1 MDNRPV
7 AKNSPLNEISLLTDD
22 DLFLFNQGKHFHIY
36 RKLGAHLMEYR
47 GRKGTYFAVWAPNAK
62 QVAVMGD
69 FSQWNQNANL
79 LSLRGQSGIWE
90 GFIPGVEQGS
100 LYKYHI
106 VSRYHNFQVDKA
118 DPLAFY
124 SQTAPSTASI
134 VWDLRYQWNDEAW
147 MCRQKEANALTAPI
161 SVYEMHLGSWRR
173 TDDNLR
179 PLTYRELAPQLAAY
193 IKKTGFTHVEF
204 LPVMEHPF
212 TGSWGYQITAFFAPT
227 SRYGTPQDFKFL
239 VDYLHQNQIGVILDW
254 APSHFPSDEHGL
266 VYFDGTHL
274 YENSDPRR
282 SFHPDWKSY
291 IFDYGRKEVQSFLIS
306 NAIFWLDQF
315 HADGIRVDG
324 VASMLYLDY
333 SRKRGEWLPNKYGGK
348 ENLEAIDF
356 IKTLNEQIY
365 HFFPAVQT
373 IAEESTS
380 WPMVSHPTYLGG
392 LGFGLKWDMG
402 WMHDTLYYLSL
413 DPVFRKYQH
422 NKLTFRNSYALN
434 ENFMLPLSHD
444 EVVYGKGSLINKMP
458 GNKQQ
463 KLASLRLLLS
473 YMYATPGKKLLFMG
487 AEFGQPKEWN
497 HDGNLEWEVSQ
508 TDGHREVSQFLTD
521 LNRVYRAERAL
532 YEQDFSKEG
541 FVWID
546 CADIEKSILSF
557 QRLGRRNKEQVIV
570 ILNFTP
576 VARFDYRIGVPV
588 KGTWQEILNSDARE
602 YGGEGYGNFGE
613 VITENIP
620 FHGYPY
626 SMRLTVPPL
635 GAIYFKPQK
644 GDE

>member
-1 MDNRPV
+1 MDNRPI

-69 FSQWNQNANL
+69 FNYWNKNENL

-90 GFIPGVEQGS
+90 GFIPGVEQGNQ
-100 LYKYHI
+100 YKYYI
-106 VSRYHNFQVDKA
+106 VSKYHNFQVDKA

-124 SQTAPSTASI
+124 SQTAPATASI
-134 VWDLRYQWNDEAW
+134 VWDLKYQWNDEAW
-147 MCRQKEANALTAPI
+147 MWRQKEANALTSPI

-173 TDDNLR
+173 TGDNQR
-179 PLTYRELAPQLAAY
+179 PLTYRELAPQLAEY

-212 TGSWGYQITAFFAPT
+212 TGSWGYQITAYFAPT
-227 SRYGTPQDFKFL
+227 NRYGTPQDFKFL

-402 WMHDTLYYLSL
+402 WMHDTLNYLSL

-422 NKLTFRNSYALN
+422 NKLTFRNLYAVN

-463 KLASLRLLLS
+463 KLASLRLLFS

-487 AEFGQPKEWN
+487 AEFGQLKEWN
-497 HDGNLEWEVSQ
+497 HDGTLEWEVSQ
-508 TDGHREVSQFLTD
+508 TDGHRGVSQFLTD

-532 YEQDFSKEG
+532 YEQDFNEEG

-546 CADIEKSILSF
+546 CSDIDNSILSF
-557 QRLGRRNKEQVIV
+557 QRLGRKNKEQVTV

-576 VARFDYRIGVPV
+576 LARFNYRIGVPL

-602 YGGEGYGNFGE
+602 YGGEGYGNFGQ
-613 VITENIP
+613 VITEDIP
-620 FHGYPY
+620 YHGYPY
-626 SMRLTVPPL
+626 SIKLTIPPL
-635 GAIYFKPQK
+635 GAIYFKPQ
-644 GDE
+644 